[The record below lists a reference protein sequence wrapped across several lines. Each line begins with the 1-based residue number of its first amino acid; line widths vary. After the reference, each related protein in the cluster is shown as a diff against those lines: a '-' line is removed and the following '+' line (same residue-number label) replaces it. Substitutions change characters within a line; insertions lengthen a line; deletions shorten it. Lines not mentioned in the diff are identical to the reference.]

1 MQYKYVFAYLRL
13 SNDDID
19 KDDVSNSIKNQK
31 LLIEYFV
38 RHHEELRNTE
48 ILYFVDD
55 GYTGTNFNRP
65 DFKRM
70 MDRFKHLTKSCCIV
84 VKDLSRFGR
93 DTVTTQNYIEKV
105 FPFLQVRFIA
115 INDYYDSDSSSRDNK
130 DTEVKFKNLINGIY
144 PELCSKNVK
153 QVMRKLGEEGKY
165 LGPIPPYGYQ
175 FSDDGN
181 RNLVL
186 DGEAAPIVRHIFDRR
201 LEGASYG
208 KIARELESKG
218 IPCPNVYLRRKG
230 FSCRRNNDIQ
240 IQWNERIVYKI
251 LNNPV
256 YTGVMENHKTE
267 TISARGKVRT
277 VPRKDRIY
285 IEGTH
290 EPIVSKAEFEKVAA
304 MVKRVK
310 APTPNKKK
318 EKYMFVGKIKCGY
331 CHRSMRIRIE
341 SRYRKMVCRSLKV
354 EGSKCFRD
362 YYSMDQI
369 EELLLKMIR
378 QEASRADNALKQ
390 IKEMNKTLDISKL
403 RRKKGAYEGRIKTCH
418 YQKKELY
425 EKFALGTLPKES
437 YLAQKQEIAQKES
450 EYKKKTA
457 ELQEKIAEAEA
468 EKAKENSPRIKAFSK
483 YTELE
488 ALSYEII
495 QELVDTIYFYDP
507 EHIEVF
513 WNFQDDYMAVA
524 DKYAG

>member
-13 SNDDID
+13 SSDDID
-19 KDDVSNSIKNQK
+19 KDDVSNSIKNQE

-38 RHHEELRNTE
+38 RHHDELSDAE

-70 MDRFKHLTKSCCIV
+70 MERLKHLSKSCCIV

-93 DTVTTQNYIEKV
+93 DTVMTQNYIEKV
-105 FPFLQVRFIA
+105 FPFFQVRFIA
-115 INDYYDSDSSSRDNK
+115 INDYYDSNTSSRENK

-153 QVMRKLGEEGKY
+153 QVIRKLSEQGKY
-165 LGPIPPYGYQ
+165 WGPIPPYGYQ

-186 DGEAAPIVRHIFDRR
+186 DREAALIVRYIFDRR
-201 LEGASYG
+201 LERAGYEE
-208 KIARELESKG
+208 IARELESKF
-218 IPCPNVYLRRKG
+218 IPCPYVYLSSKG
-230 FSCRRNNDIQ
+230 FGCRRNNDIQ
-240 IQWNERIVYKI
+240 AQWNERIVYKI

-267 TISARGKVRT
+267 TISARGKTRT

-285 IEGTH
+285 TEGTH
-290 EPIVSKAEFEKVAA
+290 DQIVSKEEFEKVAA
-304 MVKRVK
+304 MVKHVK
-310 APTPNKKK
+310 ATVSSEKK
-318 EKYMFVGKIKCGY
+318 EKYLFVGKIRCGY

-354 EGSKCFRD
+354 EGSKCFKN

-378 QEASRADNALKQ
+378 QEASRADNALKR

-403 RRKKGAYEGRIKTCH
+403 RRKRGAYEGWLKTCQN
-418 YQKKELY
+418 QKKELY
-425 EKFALGTLPKES
+425 EKFVLGTLSREN
-437 YLAQKQEIAQKES
+437 YLAQKQEIMQDETG
-450 EYKKKTA
+450 YKKKVA
-457 ELQEKIAEAEA
+457 ELQEKIDEAEL
-468 EKAKENSPRIKAFSK
+468 EKAKENSSKIKAFVK

-495 QELVDTIYFYDP
+495 QELVDTIYFYSP
-507 EHIEVF
+507 EKIEVI
-513 WNFQDDYMAVA
+513 WNFKDDYPERCV
-524 DKYAG
+524 G